1 MQSRW
6 CLFAAKSFFLA
17 RRRELNVNVCCVC
30 VSVSHSFGYGLM
42 DAAAMVKLAR
52 KWVTVPEQQR
62 CEIIAKN
69 AEK

>member
-1 MQSRW
+1 
-6 CLFAAKSFFLA
+6 
-17 RRRELNVNVCCVC
+17 
-30 VSVSHSFGYGLM
+30 M

>member
-1 MQSRW
+1 MQSRGV
-6 CLFAAKSFFLA
+6 CLQPTGFFLA

-42 DAAAMVKLAR
+42 DATAMVKLAR